1 MRYLVVVFAGILMSA
16 CGGNVRTS
24 EPVQYDFGD
33 IGGDGP
39 AWRLPVVVE
48 VQAAPWLAG
57 SGMHFRLTYAEP
69 LRRQSYVE
77 SRWAAA
83 PAELLE
89 TYLRRRSISGQQDA
103 GGGGCR
109 LQLVIDEFE
118 QRFDDVQKSQTVLEA
133 RASLTS
139 ARGAETLSRHT
150 VRILRPA
157 ATPDARGGVL
167 AARDAVRALGDDLGG
182 WLAELARTRPAIV
195 ERCRS

>member
-69 LRRQSYVE
+69 LRRQMEDARVE
-77 SRWAAA
+77 HAR
-83 PAELLE
+83 
-89 TYLRRRSISGQQDA
+89 D
-103 GGGGCR
+103 
-109 LQLVIDEFE
+109 
-118 QRFDDVQKSQTVLEA
+118 LEA
-133 RASLTS
+133 GFGSVV
-139 ARGAETLSRHT
+139 TLSC
-150 VRILRPA
+150 P
-157 ATPDARGGVL
+157 
-167 AARDAVRALGDDLGG
+167 
-182 WLAELARTRPAIV
+182 
-195 ERCRS
+195 